1 MLSRRR
7 SAHQVGKG
15 GVRVDQS
22 LRCLGIIVVDYA
34 GRDDDPRRETRDRGT
49 WGDPDVCLDGG
60 VTNDR
65 RSGIGN

>member
-1 MLSRRR
+1 MLSCGR

-34 GRDDDPRRETRDRGT
+34 WWDDDPRRETRDRGT
-49 WGDPDVCLDGG
+49 GGDPDVCLDGS
-60 VTNDR
+60 VADDR
-65 RSGIGN
+65 WTGIGN